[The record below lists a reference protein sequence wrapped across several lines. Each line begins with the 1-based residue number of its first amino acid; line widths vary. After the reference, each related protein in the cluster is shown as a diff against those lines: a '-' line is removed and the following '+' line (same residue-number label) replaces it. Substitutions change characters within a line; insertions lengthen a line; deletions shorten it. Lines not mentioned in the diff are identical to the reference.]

1 MDRFERLASALRRIP
16 GLEVRENEP
25 MKRHTTFRIGGPAR
39 LMALPRSRK
48 EAAAAVRAAT
58 EAGIAPFF
66 LGNGSNLLVAD
77 HGYEGFVLKA
87 CGLDQV
93 REVNRRLRAESGITL
108 ARLAN
113 AALGRGLTGL
123 EFAHGIP
130 GTLGGAVVMNAGAYG
145 GEMVQVLTA
154 VTYLDG
160 AGEEHT
166 LPAAAC
172 ALTYRHSRF
181 SDRPD
186 WLVLEAELELRPGDG
201 EAIRA
206 RMDELAAKR
215 REKQPLEWPSGGSTF
230 KRPEGHFAA
239 ALIEG
244 CGPGVGKACG
254 LRGQPGRRHG
264 GRCAAADGAGSGDG
278 AAGDRRGAGAGGPAA
293 GVLTG
298 RGKRRLQWNLSLYPA
313 CPVRERVRWPPFWRI
328 SGSTWWTTCPP
339 R

>member
-160 AGEEHT
+160 AGEWKIFFHII
-166 LPAAAC
+166 LPLSKATMAVM
-172 ALTYRHSRF
+172 
-181 SDRPD
+181 
-186 WLVLEAELELRPGDG
+186 VLFYAVAHCSSWFNAMSYLRD
-201 EAIRA
+201 
-206 RMDELAAKR
+206 KS
-215 REKQPLEWPSGGSTF
+215 KFPLQS
-230 KRPEGHFAA
+230 
-239 ALIEG
+239 
-244 CGPGVGKACG
+244 
-254 LRGQPGRRHG
+254 
-264 GRCAAADGAGSGDG
+264 
-278 AAGDRRGAGAGGPAA
+278 
-293 GVLTG
+293 
-298 RGKRRLQWNLSLYPA
+298 QW
-313 CPVRERVRWPPFWRI
+313 ER
-328 SGSTWWTTCPP
+328 
-339 R
+339 

>member
-1 MDRFERLASALRRIP
+1 MDRFERLAGALRRIP

-39 LMALPRSRK
+39 LMALPRRRK
-48 EAAAAVRAAT
+48 EAAAAVQAAT

-93 REVNRRLRAESGITL
+93 REVNHRLRAESGITL

-239 ALIEG
+239 ALI
-244 CGPGVGKACG
+244 
-254 LRGQPGRRHG
+254 
-264 GRCAAADGAGSGDG
+264 
-278 AAGDRRGAGAGGPAA
+278 
-293 GVLTG
+293 
-298 RGKRRLQWNLSLYPA
+298 
-313 CPVRERVRWPPFWRI
+313 
-328 SGSTWWTTCPP
+328 
-339 R
+339 

>member
-1 MDRFERLASALRRIP
+1 MDRFERLAGALRRIP

-48 EAAAAVRAAT
+48 EAAAAVQAAT

-201 EAIRA
+201 EAIRGQY
-206 RMDELAAKR
+206 LQAAGGPLR
-215 REKQPLEWPSGGSTF
+215 RRADRGV
-230 KRPEGHFAA
+230 RPQGR
-239 ALIEG
+239 G
-244 CGPGVGKACG
+244 DRWSPGVGKACG